1 MRKKISGF
9 LSVAL
14 FSLVLLTFTCKK
26 TDEID
31 EGIPTSKGLFVISS
45 GISNV
50 MYFHYEDLTYLS
62 MTGRVTCQN
71 EIGGKITA
79 WKFVFKSGGRK
90 LLEIND
96 TNYSSYVLYM
106 YGQLRIPAYDMGI
119 LNVSYADKL
128 HETFSPF
135 QGRLFDADP
144 DNMDIFIT
152 ISDDNANI
160 RTIELNTTVNY
171 NFY

>member
-1 MRKKISGF
+1 MGKKNSGF
-9 LSVAL
+9 LFVAL
-14 FSLVLLTFTCKK
+14 FSLVLLTSTCKK

-31 EGIPTSKGLFVISS
+31 EGIPTPKGLFVISS

-62 MTGRVTCQN
+62 MTGRVQCQN
-71 EIGGKITA
+71 EIGGTIRS
-79 WKFVFKSGGRK
+79 WRFVFKSGNTE

-96 TNYSSYVLYM
+96 ANYSFYVLYT
-106 YGQLRIPAYDMGI
+106 YGQLSVPANNQGI
-119 LNVSYADKL
+119 VNVSYADKA
-128 HETFSPF
+128 HEIFSPF
-135 QGRLFDADP
+135 LGRLFNADP
-144 DNMDIFIT
+144 DNMDIFMT

-160 RTIELNTTVNY
+160 QTIELNTTVTY